1 MPKLDKDRVTYLIRE
16 DRRFRGDVRKVAEAT
31 GIPYGTLRN
40 AIGSGDQMR
49 YSRVSVLAEALL
61 VDVKGIVDDTGI
73 PDKPPEQPP
82 NSPKA
87 PRERKDKD
95 EKKTGPK
102 RDTGELR
109 AAS

>member
-1 MPKLDKDRVTYLIRE
+1 MPKLDKDRVTYLIRK
-16 DRRFRGDVRKVAEAT
+16 DRRFRGDVRKVAELT

-49 YSRVSVLAEALL
+49 YSRVSVLAETLM
-61 VDVKGIVDDTGI
+61 VDVKGILDDTGI
-73 PDKPPEQPP
+73 PDEPPQQPP
-82 NSPKA
+82 NSPKG

-95 EKKTGPK
+95 EKKAGPK
-102 RDTGELR
+102 RDTGQYK

>member
-1 MPKLDKDRVTYLIRE
+1 MPKLDRDRVTHLIRE
-16 DRRFRGDVRKVAEAT
+16 DRRFRGDVRKVAEQVD
-31 GIPYGTLRN
+31 IPYGTLRG
-40 AIGSGDQMR
+40 AIGCGDQMR
-49 YSRVSVLAEALL
+49 YSRVSLLAELL
-61 VDVKGIVDDTGI
+61 MVRADSIVEATGI

-87 PRERKDKD
+87 PPRRKDEE

-102 RDTGELR
+102 RTDDMR